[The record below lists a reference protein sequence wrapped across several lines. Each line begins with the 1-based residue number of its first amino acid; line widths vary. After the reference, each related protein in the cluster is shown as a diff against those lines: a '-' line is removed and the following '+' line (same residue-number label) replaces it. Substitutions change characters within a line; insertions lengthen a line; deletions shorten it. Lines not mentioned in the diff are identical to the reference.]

1 MAMEVIL
8 LERVESLGSIGDVVR
23 VKNGYARNYLLPQ
36 HKALMANDANK
47 ARFERERA
55 AIEARNA
62 KARSAAEGDA
72 KSVDGHIYVL
82 IRQAGET
89 GQLYGS
95 VSARDIAEAA
105 SSAGH
110 VIERKHVV
118 LNNPI
123 KTIGMHEVT
132 IRLHPE
138 VSVKIQVNVARSP
151 DEAERQAKGENVIEA
166 ALAADRAAADE
177 QAGELAAAAAA
188 AAAERG
194 PADA

>member
-1 MAMEVIL
+1 MEVIL
-8 LERVESLGSIGDVVR
+8 LERVENLGVIGDVVKVR
-23 VKNGYARNYLLPQ
+23 NGFARNYLLPQ
-36 HKALMANDANK
+36 HKALLATDANK

-62 KARSAAEGDA
+62 KARSSAETDA
-72 KSVDGHIYVL
+72 KSFEGESYVL

-95 VSARDIAEAA
+95 VAARDIAEAA
-105 SSAGH
+105 GAKGH
-110 VIERKHVV
+110 KIERRHVV
-118 LNNPI
+118 LNTPI

-138 VSVKIQVNVARSP
+138 VSFKLTVNVARSP
-151 DEAERQAKGENVIEA
+151 DEAERQAKGENIIESLQAATKAQDAEA
-166 ALAADRAAADE
+166 AK
-177 QAGELAAAAAA
+177 ELADVAAA

-194 PADA
+194 PAEG